1 MAQPNLQLH
10 EFIWIWKYVFS
21 LCCVITHID
30 ILLTMTQ
37 NHRKH
42 PRFGEGRE
50 QKGREIFTTV
60 AAWMKYWCIR
70 KELHM
75 ILNVIFITAC
85 RYVYAVSYK
94 ERKVKLRNHYFIY
107 FLKSFSFLAPINQEK
122 SFLRKFQNLIAMFLN
137 IKSKCKRNFKSKVLN
152 ENFVIC
158 YSAMKFQVW
167 FV

>member
-10 EFIWIWKYVFS
+10 EFTWIWKYVFS

-42 PRFGEGRE
+42 PRFGGGRE

-75 ILNVIFITAC
+75 MSNVIFITAC

-94 ERKVKLRNHYFIY
+94 GRRRKLRNHWFIY
-107 FLKSFSFLAPINQEK
+107 FLKSFNFVVPIDKEEA
-122 SFLRKFQNLIAMFLN
+122 FLRKFQNLTAN
-137 IKSKCKRNFKSKVLN
+137 WSKCKRNFKSQVVIR
-152 ENFVIC
+152 NFVIHH
-158 YSAMKFQVW
+158 SAKKLQVW
-167 FV
+167 FI